1 MSAYSKYTDQ
11 ELAGLLTQGDEPA
24 FAELYK
30 IYSPRIYSNLKRLT
44 KDEELAKELLQEV
57 FFKVWEKREALNV
70 EVSFQAY
77 LYRISE
83 NMVRDFFRKAS
94 RDKKLMEHLVSAA
107 SEFYSTVEDLYI
119 SKENQ
124 GLFQK
129 AIDEL
134 PPQRKKIFTLCKI
147 EGKSYEEVSA
157 LLGVSTSTI
166 NDHIV
171 KATKAIRLSLG
182 GPGHNAMIGIAAALV
197 VFNV

>member
-1 MSAYSKYTDQ
+1 MGAYSEFTDQ
-11 ELAGLLTQGDEPA
+11 ELAGLLRQGDEPA

-44 KDEELAKELLQEV
+44 KDDELAKELLQEV
-57 FFKVWEKREALNV
+57 FFKVWEKRDALNV
-70 EVSFQAY
+70 EISFQAY
-77 LYRISE
+77 LYKVSE
-83 NMVRDFFRKAS
+83 NMVRDFFRRAS
-94 RDKKLMEHLVSAA
+94 RDKKLMEHLVNAA

-124 GLFQK
+124 SLFQR

-134 PPQRKKIFTLCKI
+134 PPQRKKIFKLCKI

-182 GPGHNAMIGIAAALV
+182 GAGHNAMIGIAASLIML
-197 VFNV
+197 NV